1 MFSVVYLRI
10 SKSSNNELE
19 LTSNVKMAA
28 HASENKFSISW
39 HDSAWIPI
47 LNSENVLEYFCQRSN
62 TFYDKTC
69 NNEHVKMQRLDPA
82 QLQ

>member
-1 MFSVVYLRI
+1 
-10 SKSSNNELE
+10 
-19 LTSNVKMAA
+19 MAA
-28 HASENKFSISW
+28 NSSENKFSISW

-47 LNSENVLEYFCQRSN
+47 LNAENVLEYFCQRSN

-82 QLQ
+82 QMQ